1 MNRTLCWARIALL
14 PLAACGPTQTAV
26 DATRAAAVAQ
36 VNPTLSTSD
45 SNFMLEAARGGAAEV
60 QMGQLA
66 LRNGGSAAVRS
77 FGQRM
82 VTDHGRAN
90 QQLAALARKKDLS
103 LPDGIGLEH
112 QQTYDDLAKLRGRAF
127 DRAYA
132 QAMVKDHE
140 ADVAAFRSEAQG
152 GTDAEVKAW
161 AGQMV
166 TVLEKH
172 LQMARALSTR

>member
-1 MNRTLCWARIALL
+1 MFRMLPWSTIALL
-14 PLAACGPTQTAV
+14 PLAACGPTQTAM

-66 LRNGGSAAVRS
+66 ERNGGSGPVRS

-82 VTDHGRAN
+82 VTDHTKAN
-90 QQLAALARKKDLS
+90 QELAALAQRKQLT
-103 LPDGIGLEH
+103 LPSGIGLEN
-112 QQTYDDLAKLRGRAF
+112 QQIYDVLAKLRGRAF

-132 QAMVKDHE
+132 QDMVKDHQ
-140 ADVAAFRSEAQG
+140 ADVSAFLAEAQG
-152 GTDAEVKAW
+152 GTDPDVKAR
-161 AGQMV
+161 AMQ
-166 TVLEKH
+166 TLPVLEQH
-172 LQMARALSTR
+172 LRMAQALSTR